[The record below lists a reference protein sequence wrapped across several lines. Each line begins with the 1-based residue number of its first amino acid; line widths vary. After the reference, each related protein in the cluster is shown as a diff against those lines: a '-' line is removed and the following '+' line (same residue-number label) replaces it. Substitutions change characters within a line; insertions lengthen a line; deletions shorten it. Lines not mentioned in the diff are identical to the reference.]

1 MNKRLTAGITAA
13 AALALGVIFGSAEP
27 AVADP
32 GGCGVR
38 HALIPA
44 DQAGGR
50 LTYVVRNQCTT
61 TYNFEVFLPS
71 VGKSSEGGCRTVAGG
86 DYGYYSSFVADPNW
100 QVRLC

>member
-1 MNKRLTAGITAA
+1 MKKKLAGGLGVAILACA
-13 AALALGVIFGSAEP
+13 SALAVATP
-27 AVADP
+27 ASADP
-32 GGCGVR
+32 GVCGVR
-38 HALIPA
+38 HAYIPA

-50 LTYVVRNQCTT
+50 LTYVVRNQCSA

-71 VGKSSEGGCRTVAGG
+71 AGKSSEGGCRTVAGG